1 MTALAACLGVVL
13 AIAASQ
19 SSDDTAAILDLEQRL
34 AAAWVKGDRAF
45 IEGLLAAD
53 WSVTDGAG
61 RVLTRQQ
68 VLDETFGSADRRI
81 EAMTIDDVQVRF
93 VAGVAIVTGRTRATG
108 SYRGQSGTAVL
119 RFTDLFARKD
129 GRWQI
134 VVSHGSAVVP

>member
-1 MTALAACLGVVL
+1 MTTAAVALAVL
-13 AIAASQ
+13 VAVGAAQ
-19 SSDDTAAILDLEQRL
+19 PADDTATIVDLEHRL
-34 AAAWVKGDRAF
+34 AAAWVKGDRTF

-68 VLDETFGSADRRI
+68 VLDETFGSADRRV
-81 EAMTIDDVQVRF
+81 EAMAIDDVQVRF

-119 RFTDLFARKD
+119 RFTDVFTRRD
-129 GRWQI
+129 GRWRI
-134 VVSHGSAVVP
+134 VASHGSSVVP

>member
-1 MTALAACLGVVL
+1 MTTAAVALAVL
-13 AIAASQ
+13 VAVGAAQ
-19 SSDDTAAILDLEQRL
+19 PADDTATIVDLEHRL
-34 AAAWVKGDRAF
+34 AAAWVKGDRTF

-81 EAMTIDDVQVRF
+81 EAMAIDDVQVRF

-119 RFTDLFARKD
+119 RFTDVFTRRD
-129 GRWQI
+129 GHWQI
-134 VVSHGSAVVP
+134 VVSHGSSVAP